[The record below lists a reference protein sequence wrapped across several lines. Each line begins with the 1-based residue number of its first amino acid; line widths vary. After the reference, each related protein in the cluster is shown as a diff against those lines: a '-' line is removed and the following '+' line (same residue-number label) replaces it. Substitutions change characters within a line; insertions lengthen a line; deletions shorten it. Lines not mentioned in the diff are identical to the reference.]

1 MRAMLHANSRPIRL
15 IVTDLDGTLL
25 NSAHGV
31 SPRTEAAIRAAQTRG
46 VAFTVATGKTFPS
59 TTALIEQ
66 FDIRLP
72 VICGNGTSIHD
83 PAGNVIHED
92 PIPLDLAIE
101 AVRFAAEHGMTPV
114 VYIEAGLV
122 ARGWDANIEELV
134 EHHEPAPEIA
144 PDLVAAL
151 RNSHQPHKIIL
162 MNQNLA
168 KVAAFQHALE
178 ERFAG
183 QGQVLRSGLA
193 SVIELLPRG
202 VSKATALRLILDQSG
217 YSAEEMIS
225 FGDNCNDL
233 AMIQMAAIGVAM
245 GNSPADVRAGADYVT
260 ASNDEDGVALALERF
275 VLAPLAQH

>member
-1 MRAMLHANSRPIRL
+1 MRAMSHGIPKPIRL

-25 NSAHGV
+25 NSAHEV
-31 SPRTEAAIRAAQTRG
+31 SPRTEAAIRAAQAQG

-59 TTALIEQ
+59 TTALIER

-83 PAGNVIHED
+83 PAGDVIHED
-92 PIPLDLAIE
+92 PIPLDLAVE
-101 AVRFAAEHGMTPV
+101 AVRFATEHGMTPV

-122 ARGWDANIEELV
+122 AQGWDANIEELV
-134 EHHEPAPEIA
+134 AHHEPAPVIA

-202 VSKATALRLILDQSG
+202 VSKATALRLILDRSG
-217 YSAEEMIS
+217 YGADETIC

-233 AMIQMAAIGVAM
+233 AMIQMAEIGVAM
-245 GNSPADVRAGADYVT
+245 GNSPAEVRDGADYVT

-275 VLAPLAQH
+275 VLAPLAQR

>member
-1 MRAMLHANSRPIRL
+1 MQAMSRVNSKPVRL
-15 IVTDLDGTLL
+15 IVSDLDGTLL
-25 NSAHGV
+25 NSAHEV
-31 SPRTEAAIRAAQTRG
+31 SPRTEAAIRAAQAQG

-83 PAGNVIHED
+83 PAGHVIHED

-122 ARGWDANIEELV
+122 APGWDANIEELV

-162 MNQNLA
+162 MNQDLA
-168 KVAAFQHALE
+168 RVAIFQQALE
-178 ERFAG
+178 DRFAG
-183 QGQVLRSGLA
+183 RGQVLRSGLA
-193 SVIELLPRG
+193 SVIELLPCG

-217 YSAEEMIS
+217 YSAEETIS

-233 AMIQMAAIGVAM
+233 AMLQMAAIGVAM
-245 GNSPADVRAGADYVT
+245 RNSPADVRDGADYVT